1 MPVLYYLKDPPVT
14 LAATGDLS
22 ERAIKELCKTLK
34 LVKCQAT
41 DGRIILI
48 VVTPESNISYI
59 KDISDEQLA
68 KMKEVKETMAKGGR
82 IQPAKTIPGRGGQS
96 N

>member
-14 LAATGDLS
+14 LAAKGELS
-22 ERAIKELCKTLK
+22 EKAIKALCKTLK

-41 DGRIILI
+41 DGRTMLI

-59 KDISDEQLA
+59 KDITDEQLE
-68 KMKEVKETMAKGGR
+68 KMKEVKEEMAKGKR
-82 IQPAKTIPGRGGQS
+82 IQPVGKFPGRGGH
-96 N
+96 